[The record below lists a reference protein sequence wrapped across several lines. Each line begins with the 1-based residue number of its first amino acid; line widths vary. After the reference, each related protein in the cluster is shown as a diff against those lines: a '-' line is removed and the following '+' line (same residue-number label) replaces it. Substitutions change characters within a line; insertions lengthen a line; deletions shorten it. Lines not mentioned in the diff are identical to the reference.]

1 MSKKEDLAGFDRAT
15 SAFFNHIE
23 DGGGVY
29 DCMKFLHNININ
41 KTKEIKK

>member
-1 MSKKEDLAGFDRAT
+1 MSVTMSKKEDLACFD
-15 SAFFNHIE
+15 HIE

-41 KTKEIKK
+41 NTKEIEK